1 MLDAKTAQ
9 KWTEMAR
16 ERFEEDPYIQFIV
29 KEKIKT
35 KEDIMNA
42 VIKYVHKKILA
53 TAKILGEDKV
63 TIHYSRIRKSLTANS
78 NALSILAK
86 DNKNTSYV
94 YDELLKI
101 LEDKGY
107 TFTELKSSESI
118 IINWSND

>member
-29 KEKIKT
+29 KEKFKT
-35 KEDIMNA
+35 KEDIINA
-42 VIKYVHKKILA
+42 AVKYVHKKILA

-63 TIHYSRIRKSLTANS
+63 TIHYSHIRKSLTTNS

-86 DNKNTSYV
+86 DNKTTSYV
-94 YDELLKI
+94 YDELLNI

-107 TFTELKSSESI
+107 TFIEPKPYETI